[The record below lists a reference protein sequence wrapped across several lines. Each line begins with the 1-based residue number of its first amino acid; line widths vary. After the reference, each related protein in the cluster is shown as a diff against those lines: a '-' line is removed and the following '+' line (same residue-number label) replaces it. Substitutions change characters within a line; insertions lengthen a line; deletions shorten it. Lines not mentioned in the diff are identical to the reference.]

1 MSEQIQLASEQRS
14 PAFRSWTA
22 RVTSLLREIGPYA
35 AIELILPGGSLI
47 ALLLWLCRRDHRVQ
61 SMMRGCRTAVARIFD
76 RSLAAIGASP
86 GRTHR
91 HATRSPAC
99 A

>member
-1 MSEQIQLASEQRS
+1 VNEQIQLASEQRI
-14 PAFRSWTA
+14 PAPRSRTA
-22 RVTSLLREIGPYA
+22 RLTSLLREIGPYA

-47 ALLLWLCRRDHRVQ
+47 ALLLWFCRRDHRVQ
-61 SMMRGCRTAVARIFD
+61 SVMRGWRTAVARRLD

-86 GRTHR
+86 GRIR
-91 HATRSPAC
+91 RQATRSPAC